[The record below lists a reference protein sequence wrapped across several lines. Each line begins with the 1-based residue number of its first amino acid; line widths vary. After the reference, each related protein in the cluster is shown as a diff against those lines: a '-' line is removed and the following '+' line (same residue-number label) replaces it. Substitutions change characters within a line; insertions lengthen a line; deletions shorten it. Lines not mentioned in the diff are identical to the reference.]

1 MEAKQEDREAS
12 GVVFLRLRALC
23 IVITGGCYCTRCIVY
38 FYVLDLITLATISFP
53 HGGTTEYRVS

>member
-23 IVITGGCYCTRCIVY
+23 IVIIGHCYCIRCIIY
-38 FYVLDLITLATISFP
+38 FYVLHLITLVTISFP
-53 HGGTTEYRVS
+53 HGGTTEYRLS